1 MKKNSILKKTLI
13 IQLICFVVFF
23 SLHLLKVFQV
33 FENKAYDQQMQAT
46 AKYFPPADD
55 IAFIEIN
62 QASLDWALENKGWS
76 WPWPREA
83 YAQIIDFLSA
93 GNVKSIAFDMLYTE
107 PSIYG
112 NEDDERLGASEKA
125 SERVIQTVHI
135 RNIDEE
141 SEEEEAL
148 FAVDPIKEGAAL
160 FGNVISIKDSDDMI
174 RRARVSYNLN
184 GIDYPS
190 LGFAPLQL
198 TGDTDKLDSIPVLK
212 DRSVYLR
219 YRENLNA
226 YFPYQA
232 CDILESYDAWIN
244 GEEGE
249 LVPSDFDDLYVF
261 FALYAP
267 GLFDICSTPVSK
279 VYPGVGVHITA
290 LDNYLTDS
298 FMKKSSV
305 WVELIWFLLLAHL
318 GSSIILISTKIKHQ
332 SGSIVVISIGFI
344 LGIAFAIFVPIG
356 FFFLNIWLVI
366 IGPAI
371 CFTASFISTLIF
383 NFNQEGKQKRFIK
396 AAFSQCLSKEVVQQ
410 ILENPDTFTLG
421 GKKYQMSALFSD
433 IEKFS
438 SFSELLS
445 ASELGALLNYYLTKM
460 SDIIIEE
467 RGTIDKYE
475 GDAIV
480 ALVGAP
486 VEMQDHGAQA
496 CRAAIRMKKIE
507 QLMNEEIQTIGK
519 MEEKPAD
526 IDDELYTA
534 FVLMSKNQKKFFTR
548 IGINSGEMI
557 AGYFGSEKKKN
568 YTMMGNNVNLASRLE
583 GVNKQ
588 YHTNGILISGETRSL
603 LDEKFLVRSLD
614 KVRVV
619 NVERPIQLYEVLD
632 LSENVDENMK
642 DYVLTWEDAMLSYN
656 QKNYEQANVLFQKLK
671 TVNPE
676 DKVLLYYMS
685 LLENFFLKGKYPEE
699 KDDVGVAY
707 LPQEGIF
714 KLLQK

>member
-1 MKKNSILKKTLI
+1 MKKNSILKKIII
-13 IQLICFVVFF
+13 IQLICFVLFF
-23 SLHLLKVFQV
+23 GLHLLKAFQI
-33 FENKAYDQQMQAT
+33 FENKAYDQQMQST
-46 AKYFPPADD
+46 AKFFPPADD
-55 IAFIEIN
+55 VAFIEVN
-62 QASLDWALENKGWS
+62 QASLDWALENRGWS

-93 GNVKSIAFDMLYTE
+93 GNVKTIAFDMLYTE

-112 NEDDERLGASEKA
+112 PEDDECLGKSEEK
-125 SERVIQTVHI
+125 SGRVIQTVFI
-135 RNIDEE
+135 RNIDDE

-148 FAVDPIKEGAAL
+148 FPVDVIKENAAAL
-160 FGNVISIKDSDDMI
+160 GNVISIKDSDDMI
-174 RRARVSYNLN
+174 RRARISYNLN
-184 GIDYPS
+184 GVDYPS
-190 LGFAPLQL
+190 LGFAPLYF
-198 TGDTDKLDSIPVLK
+198 TENTEKFSSIPTLK
-212 DRSVYLR
+212 DGSVYLR

-249 LVPSDFDDLYVF
+249 LVPEDFNDLYVF

-267 GLFDICSTPVSK
+267 GLFDICSSPVSK

-298 FMKKSSV
+298 FMKKTPV
-305 WVELIWFLLLAHL
+305 WSEFLWFFVLSMLGGALIFL
-318 GSSIILISTKIKHQ
+318 STKIKNQ
-332 SGSIVVISIGFI
+332 AGSICFISIGFVLGVLVSI
-344 LGIAFAIFVPIG
+344 LVPIG
-356 FFFLNIWLVI
+356 LFFLNIWLVV
-366 IGPAI
+366 IGPVL
-371 CFTASFISTLIF
+371 CFIASFISALILS
-383 NFNQEGKQKRFIK
+383 FNQEGKQKRFIK
-396 AAFSQCLSKEVVQQ
+396 SAFSQCLSKEVVQQ
-410 ILENPDTFTLG
+410 ILENPDSFTLG
-421 GKKYQMSALFSD
+421 GKKYQMSALFTD

-467 RGTIDKYE
+467 KGTIDKYE

-486 VEMQDHGAQA
+486 VEMQDHGKQA
-496 CRAAIRMKKIE
+496 CRAAIRMKKSE
-507 QLMNEEIQTIGK
+507 VEMNEEIQKIGQLK
-519 MEEKPAD
+519 EKPAD
-526 IDDELYTA
+526 MDEDLYNA
-534 FVLMSKNQKKFFTR
+534 FVLMRKNQKKFFTR

-588 YHTNGILISGETRSL
+588 YHTNGILISGETRNL

-614 KVRVV
+614 KIRVV
-619 NVERPIQLYEVLD
+619 NVEKPIQLYEVLD
-632 LSENVDENMK
+632 LTENVDEKMK
-642 DYVLTWEDAMLSYN
+642 DYVLTWEDAMVAYN
-656 QKNYEQANVLFQKLK
+656 QRDYEKANVLFQKLK
-671 TVNPE
+671 TENPD
-676 DKVLLYYMS
+676 DKVLLYYMF
-685 LLENFFLKGKYPEE
+685 LMENFFLKGKYPEE
-699 KDDVGVAY
+699 KDDVGVAF
-707 LPQEGIF
+707 LPKEGIF